1 MFRFFM
7 CAAACAFPLLISSA
21 AGAQSYVSLSDESEI
36 ASPVTLGPPLLGP
49 PPLGPP
55 PLGPP
60 KSLTQRY
67 VPHASPARAL
77 DLLIDDAAAAPVAG
91 IAVTSRQPLA
101 RTAAADLGTG
111 RPVIVVS
118 HVKGGVRE

>member
-21 AGAQSYVSLSDESEI
+21 AGAQSYVSLGDESEI
-36 ASPVTLGPPLLGP
+36 ASPVTLGP

-60 KSLTQRY
+60 KSLMQRY